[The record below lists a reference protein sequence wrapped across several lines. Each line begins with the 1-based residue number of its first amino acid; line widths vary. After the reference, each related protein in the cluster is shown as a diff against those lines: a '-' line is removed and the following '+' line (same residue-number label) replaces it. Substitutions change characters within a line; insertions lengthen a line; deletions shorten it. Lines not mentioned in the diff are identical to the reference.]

1 MALQRV
7 QFSDLLGCQWS
18 VHDCLVTETIN
29 MPRNVFLIGPMGVGK
44 TTVGKLLAKQLG
56 KTFMDADAELEE
68 RTGVTITTIFDIEG
82 EAGFRRRE
90 AGMLQELSER
100 DNIVLATGGG
110 AILDEENRRVLR
122 KNGTVVYLEA
132 DMELLLERTRNSR
145 NRPLLE
151 TKDRE
156 ATLERLMEERE
167 PLYRAEADVIVR
179 TGRRAASSVAKE
191 IIGKLDTK

>member
-1 MALQRV
+1 
-7 QFSDLLGCQWS
+7 
-18 VHDCLVTETIN
+18 
-29 MPRNVFLIGPMGVGK
+29 MGVGK

-68 RTGVTITTIFDIEG
+68 RTGVTISTIFDIEG
-82 EAGFRRRE
+82 EEGFRRRE

-110 AILDEENRRVLR
+110 AILDQENRRVLR

-151 TKDRE
+151 TEDRE
-156 ATLERLMEERE
+156 AILGRLMEERD

-179 TGRRAASSVAKE
+179 TGRRAASSVAKD
-191 IIGKLDTK
+191 ILGKLDQK